1 MLWLSDEAIEYAVAK
16 CRRERGYRIIIA
28 IPNRNRIQD
37 IECVL
42 RGLIRDADE
51 VVIRRPQGGLN
62 VEFNTGS
69 CIKVLPASD
78 SARGHRSHLLI
89 ADKCI
94 DDEIIDCVLKPYETL
109 DRIDRQNR
117 RNTVHFRE
125 EYLFRPYLSRP
136 IEQTCLWEGIFLNNE
151 DGKEFADVSE
161 DEFINILNAEKGD
174 TRK

>member
-37 IECVL
+37 IEYVL

-51 VVIRRPQGGLN
+51 AVIRRPQGGLN

-69 CIKVLPASD
+69 CIKVLSASD

-94 DDEIIDCVLKPYETL
+94 DDEIIDCVLRPYENL

-117 RNTVHFRE
+117 RNTVHFRAE
-125 EYLFRPYLSRP
+125 YLSRP
-136 IEQTCLWEGIFLNNE
+136 IERTCLWEGIFLNNE
-151 DGKEFADVSE
+151 DCKEFADVSE

-174 TRK
+174 IRK